1 MATVIGFEEPPKE
14 EPKVATC
21 PMCKAIIE
29 YTNNDVGF
37 FQTQGAFITCPNCK
51 RRFLL

>member
-1 MATVIGFEEPPKE
+1 MAKVIGFEKELIE
-14 EPKVATC
+14 EPKIATC

-37 FQTQGAFITCPNCK
+37 FQTQGAYLTCPSCNK
-51 RRFLL
+51 WFLL